1 MLLSVAGIGTCCSA
15 VSRGSDG
22 GGSDWVPAM
31 GVSVRSD
38 AAIVLNSGVFG
49 RKCSTLKFDGVWG
62 EGVG

>member
-31 GVSVRSD
+31 VVSVRSD

-49 RKCSTLKFDGVWG
+49 GNVQR
-62 EGVG
+62 